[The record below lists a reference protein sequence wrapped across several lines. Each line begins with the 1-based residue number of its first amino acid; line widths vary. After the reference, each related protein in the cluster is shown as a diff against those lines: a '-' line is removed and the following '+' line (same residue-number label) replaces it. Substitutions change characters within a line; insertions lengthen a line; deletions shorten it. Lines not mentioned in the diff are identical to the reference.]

1 MSVDKSAQAFA
12 QGLELLKKSRLSES
26 ANAFRMAFKT
36 DPENP
41 RYLSYYGLIVAL
53 AEDNLQDGINFCRA
67 AIHRA
72 SFEPDFFVNLSKVY
86 SKAGQRKK
94 ALEALVEG
102 LNFDKNE
109 ARIKTEMRR
118 LGVRRRPT
126 LRFLPRGHFLNK
138 TLGKFTYNFRKG
150 RSSRGPY

>member
-1 MSVDKSAQAFA
+1 MSVDESLKAFC
-12 QGLELLKKSRLSES
+12 QGLELLKRNRLPES

-72 SFEPDFFVNLSKVY
+72 SYEPDFYVNLCKVY
-86 SKAGQRKK
+86 AKAGQRKK
-94 ALEALVEG
+94 ALETLVEG
-102 LNFDKNE
+102 LSFDKNE
-109 ARIKTEMRR
+109 TRIKTEMKRI
-118 LGVRRRPT
+118 GVRRKPT
-126 LRFLPRGHFLNK
+126 LRFLPRNHFLNK
-138 TLGKFTYNFRKG
+138 TLGKLTYNFRKG
-150 RSSRGPY
+150 RSSRGFH

>member
-1 MSVDKSAQAFA
+1 MSANESSMAFA
-12 QGLELLKKSRLSES
+12 QGLELLKRNRLLES

-67 AIHRA
+67 AIHRV
-72 SFEPDFFVNLSKVY
+72 SYEPDFFVNLSKVY

-109 ARIKTEMRR
+109 ARIKTEMKR

-126 LRFLPRGHFLNK
+126 LRFLPRNHLLNK
-138 TLGKFTYNFRKG
+138 TLGKLTYSFRKG
-150 RSSRGPY
+150 RSFRGFH